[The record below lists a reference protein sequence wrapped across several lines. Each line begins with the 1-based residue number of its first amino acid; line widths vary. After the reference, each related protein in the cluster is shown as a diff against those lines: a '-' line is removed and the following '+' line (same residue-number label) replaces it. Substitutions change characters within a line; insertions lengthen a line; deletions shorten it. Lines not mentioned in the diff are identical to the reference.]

1 MSGPKYG
8 QIIIGAIRRHKLM
21 KELDTALEKR
31 ECKALRQKQTALQ
44 QRFDKLFSENSF
56 DDAEKLLSEAIGKI
70 PNSVSVSRLNK
81 YLNELSGIKKMKC
94 SLEGDSKALNSAR
107 VDSVERFFRAGNLIH
122 LMTSA
127 VNDVKREL
135 AAQER
140 SKQMDDFLSSDM
152 GREEIIDVTSNELSE
167 VYYTLLEE
175 LAQSEN
181 YEIAKA
187 SAEEIMHNSEYTYEH
202 KEELLKMRIESIR
215 VERKAS
221 HSDGERMELESRL
234 ETLCEY
240 LGKEI
245 PVAENIY
252 KLRDD
257 VKALEQEAEQVS
269 MGDYISDSM
278 REIMGKLGYNIVGS
292 ETLVG
297 KNYETEKDFYEFSDS
312 SVLNVSTNNEGAVLF
327 EVVGRSD
334 NGELSMGDKIAVK
347 DDMDKFCPDYQR
359 IKDMLAEYDLD
370 ITDERTCE
378 ADIRYVR
385 AVKND
390 ILTQRK
396 DSQRRKAR
404 REMRNG

>member
-1 MSGPKYG
+1 
-8 QIIIGAIRRHKLM
+8 
-21 KELDTALEKR
+21 
-31 ECKALRQKQTALQ
+31 
-44 QRFDKLFSENSF
+44 
-56 DDAEKLLSEAIGKI
+56 
-70 PNSVSVSRLNK
+70 
-81 YLNELSGIKKMKC
+81 
-94 SLEGDSKALNSAR
+94 
-107 VDSVERFFRAGNLIH
+107 
-122 LMTSA
+122 
-127 VNDVKREL
+127 
-135 AAQER
+135 
-140 SKQMDDFLSSDM
+140 
-152 GREEIIDVTSNELSE
+152 
-167 VYYTLLEE
+167 
-175 LAQSEN
+175 
-181 YEIAKA
+181 
-187 SAEEIMHNSEYTYEH
+187 
-202 KEELLKMRIESIR
+202 
-215 VERKAS
+215 
-221 HSDGERMELESRL
+221 
-234 ETLCEY
+234 
-240 LGKEI
+240 
-245 PVAENIY
+245 
-252 KLRDD
+252 
-257 VKALEQEAEQVS
+257 